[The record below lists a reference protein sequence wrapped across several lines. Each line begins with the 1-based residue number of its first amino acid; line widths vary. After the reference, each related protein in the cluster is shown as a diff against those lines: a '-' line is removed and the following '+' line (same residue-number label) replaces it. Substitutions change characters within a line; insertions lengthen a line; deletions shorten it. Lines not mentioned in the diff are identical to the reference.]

1 MNVGRCGCADE
12 SVDVEGGRRESQGQ
26 GQWVS
31 PRQGGCARGRA
42 KAEGEVV
49 SEVDDLR
56 RELRG
61 AAMIIA
67 AVAKRQPDKTLRL
80 SEVEIVARPDVGMRV
95 RT

>member
-1 MNVGRCGCADE
+1 M
-12 SVDVEGGRRESQGQ
+12 
-26 GQWVS
+26 
-31 PRQGGCARGRA
+31 
-42 KAEGEVV
+42 